1 MDLADLEGFY
11 RLRDLQRAA
20 EVKER
25 IQRAVHPELYVDE
38 EEQISVGG
46 PMILDHERGANDPIN
61 AIDPIDPVEALSR
74 AHPTVAVAEDAGRSR
89 SSAPRSPSMGA
100 LHKLAEQNRMQGPHL
115 HQGFGPSGSASMAGG
130 FTNFLQLAPSVVA
143 DSEAGTDAIST
154 RDYISRLQLSLAEA
168 REEEMDRGDDN
179 LSTKTQ
185 DSKQTEKSYVKD
197 SGKPVEREVRSASQP
212 SSASGR
218 PMGTSPVSF
227 ETSQKSRHHH
237 TVKGLDDL
245 DAFMFP
251 GRYAGANGHA
261 IDSPGMD
268 EDDPL
273 VKEVVK
279 SIQAGKEDG
288 LPRASLA
295 PSIGPSETFLPGA
308 ASDASVRPLRGSV
321 SFPFGKASATSAA
334 ASPSTVEELVEDEAT
349 SEIRSTST
357 NYGRSS
363 LDKGHPAPQFGTA
376 IKRDTP
382 MNTVTRG
389 HTLFLMQELLRKQ
402 RQEALNLQRGRAQQ
416 QKTGSPRDEA
426 DVIVND
432 GRSPPRRAIAANQ
445 EEAAIDAAG
454 AQRPIS
460 VRLNTASTDKT
471 PKGMTELERLAGMEE
486 QSSLRQGT
494 ASALGGAGE
503 SESIGWP
510 MLDEHAVPLPQ
521 VNEEEEIALTE
532 EADGQRQAIP
542 SPLSP
547 RYENTVSLSPANAT
561 AGQSK
566 QMLDED
572 KAPNLLRPSHL
583 TNQQVRADASRAA
596 RKRHDRIQGIGA
608 RNEAVKMILKGAWKL
623 MEETTAAFEDSTG
636 NDGME
641 RLHENDFLRIAREAV
656 RECVAEKPA
665 RNG

>member
-20 EVKER
+20 EVKDR
-25 IQRAVHPELYVDE
+25 IQRAVHPELYADE
-38 EEQISVGG
+38 EEQKPVGG
-46 PMILDHERGANDPIN
+46 QMPLEQEGGANGP
-61 AIDPIDPVEALSR
+61 IDPIEALSR

-89 SSAPRSPSMGA
+89 SSVPRSPSMEA
-100 LHKLAEQNRMQGPHL
+100 LRKLAEQNRTQGSHL
-115 HQGFGPSGSASMAGG
+115 QQGFGPSSGASLAGG

-143 DSEAGTDAIST
+143 DSEADTDAIST
-154 RDYISRLQLSLAEA
+154 RDYISRLQLSMVEA
-168 REEEMDRGDDN
+168 REEEREQGDDN

-197 SGKPVEREVRSASQP
+197 NGKPVDREVRSASQP
-212 SSASGR
+212 SSTSGR
-218 PMGTSPVSF
+218 PMGTSSTSL
-227 ETSQKSRHHH
+227 ESSQKSRQHH

-251 GRYAGANGHA
+251 GRYAGAKGHA

-321 SFPFGKASATSAA
+321 SFPFGKAGATSAA
-334 ASPSTVEELVEDEAT
+334 ASPSTVEELGEDEAT

-357 NYGRSS
+357 NYGRAS

-402 RQEALNLQRGRAQQ
+402 RQEALNMQRGRAQQ
-416 QKTGSPRDEA
+416 QQSGSRRDEA
-426 DVIVND
+426 PVVIVND
-432 GRSPPRRAIAANQ
+432 GGSPQRRAIAANQ
-445 EEAAIDAAG
+445 EEAAPDVLG

-471 PKGMTELERLAGMEE
+471 PKGMTELERLARMEG

-494 ASALGGAGE
+494 ASTLGGAEE
-503 SESIGWP
+503 SESIGGL
-510 MLDEHAVPLPQ
+510 MLDEHVVPLPQ

-532 EADGQRQAIP
+532 GDGQGQAIP

-566 QMLDED
+566 RTLDED
-572 KAPNLLRPSHL
+572 KVPNLLRPSHL
-583 TNQQVRADASRAA
+583 TNQQARADASRAA

-641 RLHENDFLRIAREAV
+641 RLQENDFLRIAREAV
-656 RECVAEKPA
+656 RECMAEKPP